1 MFGKKKDSDAV
12 TQPTTD
18 TGQDS
23 GRSSYLKPDASS
35 AASGVSRPAS
45 NPDISRRPPDL
56 SAFAPRRA
64 DSPASSPAASS
75 TPASTGSQGAGEM
88 KKLIVGREI
97 NLNGEVRNCDS
108 LVVEGTVEAV
118 LSDCRSIELAPS
130 GQFKGSANVESADV
144 SGRFDG
150 ELTVNGRLTVR
161 STGKVLGKVNYGQL
175 EIERGGILSGTVEA
189 LPETA
194 RAAGI
199 TGDKLV

>member
-12 TQPTTD
+12 TQPKPTTD
-18 TGQDS
+18 SGQDT
-23 GRSSYLKPDASS
+23 GRSNYLKPDAS
-35 AASGVSRPAS
+35 SGVSRPAS

-64 DSPASSPAASS
+64 DSPASSPAGG
-75 TPASTGSQGAGEM
+75 TPAATGSQGAGEM

>member
-1 MFGKKKDSDAV
+1 MFGKKKESDTV
-12 TQPTTD
+12 TQPTPETGHD
-18 TGQDS
+18 TAA
-23 GRSSYLKPDASS
+23 RSYLKPSDGSS
-35 AASGVSRPAS
+35 AGAGVSRPAP
-45 NPDISRRPPDL
+45 NPEITRRPPDL

-64 DSPASSPAASS
+64 DGAAAS
-75 TPASTGSQGAGEM
+75 TPAPSAAASATGGEI

-161 STGKVLGKVNYGQL
+161 STGKVLGKVLYGQL
-175 EIERGGILSGTVEA
+175 EIERGGILSGSVEA

-194 RAAGI
+194 QAAGI
-199 TGDKLV
+199 TKSGSTLV

>member
-1 MFGKKKDSDAV
+1 MFGKKKDSDTV
-12 TQPTTD
+12 TQPTS
-18 TGQDS
+18 DS
-23 GRSSYLKPDASS
+23 GHDTAARAQLKPDN
-35 AASGVSRPAS
+35 AALGVSRPAP
-45 NPDISRRPPDL
+45 NPEITRRPPDL

-64 DSPASSPAASS
+64 DAAAPAATASPAPSAKESA
-75 TPASTGSQGAGEM
+75 TGGEI

-161 STGKVLGKVNYGQL
+161 STGKVLGKVHYGQL

-199 TGDKLV
+199 SSDKLV